1 MKWVRI
7 FQVGVFWVGTFQG
20 GVSWV
25 GIFLGGIFLEPSLTK
40 FNKLNKRRKRIFLI
54 TQFKNKKN
62 IKAWFLISEIPFTLP
77 FQHILNSSSAGR
89 FIDISHNFFDQKS
102 KCALYIV
109 TYIFKVVASIF
120 CVFAEWESKKMWS
133 NFANVTLA

>member
-1 MKWVRI
+1 MKWVQI
-7 FQVGVFWVGTFQG
+7 FQVGVFWVGIFQG
-20 GVSWV
+20 RVSWV
-25 GIFLGGIFLEPSLTK
+25 GIFHVGIFLWGIFLEPSLTK

-89 FIDISHNFFDQKS
+89 FIYISHNFFDQKS
-102 KCALYIV
+102 KCALYII

-120 CVFAEWESKKMWS
+120 CVFAE
-133 NFANVTLA
+133 

>member
-7 FQVGVFWVGTFQG
+7 FQVGVFWVGIFQG
-20 GVSWV
+20 GVSWVGIFHV

-62 IKAWFLISEIPFTLP
+62 IKA
-77 FQHILNSSSAGR
+77 
-89 FIDISHNFFDQKS
+89 
-102 KCALYIV
+102 
-109 TYIFKVVASIF
+109 
-120 CVFAEWESKKMWS
+120 
-133 NFANVTLA
+133 

>member
-77 FQHILNSSSAGR
+77 FQHILNSSSVGR